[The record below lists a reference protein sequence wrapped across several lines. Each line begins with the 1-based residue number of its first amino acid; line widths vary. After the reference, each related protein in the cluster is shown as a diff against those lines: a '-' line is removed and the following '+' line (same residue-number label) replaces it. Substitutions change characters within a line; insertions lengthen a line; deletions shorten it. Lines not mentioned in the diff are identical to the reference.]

1 MSFAADQQQVSAP
14 VSTPLGYY
22 QHYKGQFYWLQAIAT
37 HSEEQQPYAV
47 YQALYGE
54 FGLWVRPLS
63 MITEQVSIDGQ
74 LQPRFRFVGNEL
86 PDTVQPQ
93 INQLEQPGIAAS

>member
-1 MSFAADQQQVSAP
+1 MFFAAEQQQANSQVSVA
-14 VSTPLGYY
+14 LGYY
-22 QHYKGQFYWLQAIAT
+22 QHYKGQYYWLQAIAT

-63 MITEQVSIDGQ
+63 MFTEQVSIDGQ

-86 PDTVQPQ
+86 PDTVRLHLTQV
-93 INQLEQPGIAAS
+93 EQSGIAAS

>member
-14 VSTPLGYY
+14 VSPPLGYY

-63 MITEQVSIDGQ
+63 MFTEQVSIDGQ

-86 PDTVQPQ
+86 PDTVQPR
-93 INQLEQPGIAAS
+93 IIQLEQLGIAAS